1 MEEVGAE
8 QIWHCAWRKRCWS
21 RKDEGLWF
29 KVNRGDKTDGE
40 VERAKLTWCLG
51 KELIFNNEN

>member
-8 QIWHCAWRKRCWS
+8 QIWHCAWTKRCWS
-21 RKDEGLWF
+21 RKDEGLWSRF
-29 KVNRGDKTDGE
+29 CRARHKADGE
-40 VERAKLTWCLG
+40 LEKLLTWCLG

>member
-21 RKDEGLWF
+21 RKGEGLWSRF
-29 KVNRGDKTDGE
+29 CRARDKTDGE
-40 VERAKLTWCLG
+40 IEK
-51 KELIFNNEN
+51 